1 MANVPIVYRK
11 HRDQVNGYFKEGYFY
26 IPLLLLLL
34 AAAMAAAAAA
44 NAIFSGAK
52 FAESLCLRSDEDSN
66 PEPELGVRA
75 VAADGIGPW
84 MGRIGDTKPNCDG
97 AEKAAPKLN
106 ADAFFSL
113 LLLRCSLLRILLIF
127 GAGMSGKE
135 ILNVS

>member
-1 MANVPIVYRK
+1 
-11 HRDQVNGYFKEGYFY
+11 
-26 IPLLLLLL
+26 
-34 AAAMAAAAAA
+34 MAAAAAA

-113 LLLRCSLLRILLIF
+113 LLLRCSLLRTLLTF
-127 GAGMSGKE
+127 GAGLSGKE